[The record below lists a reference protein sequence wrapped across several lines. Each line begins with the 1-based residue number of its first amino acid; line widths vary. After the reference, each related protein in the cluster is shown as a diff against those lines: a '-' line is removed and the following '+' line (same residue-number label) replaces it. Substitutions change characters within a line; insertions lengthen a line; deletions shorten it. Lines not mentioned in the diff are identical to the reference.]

1 MHVYT
6 PDTRAAY
13 AARELAIVLR
23 SINFDLWALR
33 TWIGG
38 QYTMGAWEMADGV
51 SSTIIDSDLLCSG
64 ETAQDTHA
72 LNVRAQSYNNRCLYV
87 DDSTLTRKT
96 LCESPIFPA

>member
-1 MHVYT
+1 MRTY
-6 PDTRAAY
+6 
-13 AARELAIVLR
+13 
-23 SINFDLWALR
+23 NFSKKTIFRHFLGIA
-33 TWIGG
+33 G

-96 LCESPIFPA
+96 LCESPILPPV